1 MSDTQI
7 FVVWFSVAWILF
19 SAVVILLALGAVS
32 GESYSNADE
41 LTEEDYRAG
50 MED

>member
-1 MSDTQI
+1 MNDTQS
-7 FVVWFSVAWILF
+7 FVAWFVAGWILF
-19 SAVVILLALGAVS
+19 SAIIILLALGAAC

>member
-1 MSDTQI
+1 MNDTQV
-7 FVVWFSVAWILF
+7 FAFWFTAAWILF
-19 SAVVILLALGAVS
+19 SVVVILLALGAACS
-32 GESYSNADE
+32 ESYSNADE